1 MNATENSVTIEK
13 GARRLGNVDRK
24 ERKVMV
30 RKSLLVLPLVLSAC
44 SETIATQETTFNF
57 QGESLRAEVRTYDQN
72 GRVFERRVI
81 YDGIRAVSCSATD
94 DLDCESAINFSRY
107 DTRGF

>member
-1 MNATENSVTIEK
+1 MIKRT
-13 GARRLGNVDRK
+13 
-24 ERKVMV
+24 
-30 RKSLLVLPLVLSAC
+30 LLILPFVLSAC
-44 SETIATQETTFNF
+44 SETIDTRQTTFNF
-57 QGESLRAEVRTYDQN
+57 RGETLRAEVRTYDQN